1 MSNSAY
7 DIFLDE
13 CIDDFY
19 SEDEPEEVEEWKID
33 RYVEDQE
40 RESFDEYD

>member
-7 DIFLDE
+7 DVFLDE

-19 SEDEPEEVEEWKID
+19 SEDEPEEDEEWKID
-33 RYVEDQE
+33 RYVEDRE
-40 RESFDEYD
+40 REIFDEYD